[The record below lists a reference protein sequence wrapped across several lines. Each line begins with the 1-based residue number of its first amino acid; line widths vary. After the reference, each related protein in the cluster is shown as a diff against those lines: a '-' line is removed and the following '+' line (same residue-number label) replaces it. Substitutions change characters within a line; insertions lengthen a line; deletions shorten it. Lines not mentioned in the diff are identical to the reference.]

1 MKDDNEEEEDSG
13 KENEPKPEILGRG
26 KRSAVIESKLRTEHS
41 SEEKRKQHQKELAQQ
56 LNEIAKARLAQQS
69 SGKEQEKIR
78 KSTVSYK
85 SLSSMP
91 HDSEVKEL
99 KLFVGKKFLVFDKNH
114 QVHE

>member
-1 MKDDNEEEEDSG
+1 M
-13 KENEPKPEILGRG
+13 
-26 KRSAVIESKLRTEHS
+26 RTEHS

-85 SLSSMP
+85 SLGSMP
-91 HDSEVKEL
+91 HDPEVKEL
-99 KLFVGKKFLVFDKNH
+99 KLFVGEFHIYNIFLNH
-114 QVHE
+114 ILSKLYNFNCNCFR

>member
-1 MKDDNEEEEDSG
+1 M
-13 KENEPKPEILGRG
+13 GRG
-26 KRSAVIESKLRTEHS
+26 KRTAVIESKLRTEHS

-78 KSTVSYK
+78 KSTISYK

-91 HDSEVKEL
+91 HDPEVKEL
-99 KLFVGKKFLVFDKNH
+99 KLFVGELLIYNKYQKYVSQIFLFLLKCNTFFR
-114 QVHE
+114 